1 MKQNIIRNKWSIL
14 FLIIVS
20 LILILPP
27 IIYKYPYPSIS
38 DDPPAYI
45 QVIDKVAHGD
55 LLNSESYSYCY
66 PTNVF
71 GGESCIYRSAAPAFI
86 GLICR
91 IIHSDPFWTYYI
103 FHYLALIGIALCV
116 WLFCTKVFNKLTGY
130 IGVLFVMFGATP
142 VLRYSYYDQIF
153 NITNLLGF
161 GLMGCLAL
169 IYWLKTKR
177 FYYALVSMMLFL
189 IAVLFHSSTGL
200 EIYMCV
206 GFFLVSYVIYK
217 AFRKAWKEVGRVG
230 IYLSVFTLVCGALLW
245 FLGTEAKGLLQG
257 VLTGGSIKADYG
269 INSVVPIYYFFTQ
282 DTSIILLLFATMA
295 GWYLLRKRLIGIGIW
310 MLVSFIFVF
319 VVSVLINRFEPA
331 RSAQDLGIILLL
343 AYSGLMGIAL
353 YHARTLPK
361 IINAK
366 KTIIFIILVACVPTL
381 YGWFQFHCA
390 ITPIDQKAID
400 FMNSHNGSYSVST
413 QINPEIYELF
423 VKNKYVPNGGDY
435 TIYRSEPETAA
446 TTPTN
451 RYTIVI
457 GNASKESDYDYK
469 CPRVAMYFSKA
480 VTIIIY
486 DTRQ

>member
-1 MKQNIIRNKWSIL
+1 MRKNKGALL
-14 FLIIVS
+14 FLVVVS
-20 LILILPP
+20 LILILPA
-27 IIYKYPYPSIS
+27 IIYQYPYPSIS
-38 DDPPAYI
+38 DDVPSYLH
-45 QVIDKVAHGD
+45 VVSKVADGD
-55 LLNSESYSYCY
+55 LADSDSYRFCY
-66 PTNVF
+66 PTNIF
-71 GGESCIYRSAAPAFI
+71 GGESCNYRSAGTAVV

-91 IIHSDPFWTYYI
+91 ILNSDPYWTYYI

-177 FYYALVSMMLFL
+177 FYYALISMMLFS
-189 IAVLFHSSTGL
+189 ISVLFHSSTGL

-206 GFFLVSYVIYK
+206 GFFLVSYVVYK
-217 AFRKAWKEVGRVG
+217 AFKKAWKEVRGVG
-230 IYLSVFTLVCGALLW
+230 IYLSVFTVVCGALLW
-245 FLGTEAKGLLQG
+245 FLGTEARSLLQG
-257 VLTGGSIKADYG
+257 VLNGGSIQANYG
-269 INSVVPIYYFFTQ
+269 IHSVVPIYYFFTQ

-295 GWYLLRKRLIGIGIW
+295 GWYVMRHRLAGIGIW

-319 VVSVLINRFEPA
+319 VVSILLNRYEPA

-343 AYSGLMGIAL
+343 TYSGLMGTAL

-381 YGWFQFHCA
+381 YGWFQYHCA
-390 ITPIDQKAID
+390 ITPIDQQAIA

-413 QINPEIYELF
+413 QINPAVYELF
-423 VKNKYVPNGGDY
+423 IKGERYVVSGGDY
-435 TIYRSEPETAA
+435 IIYRNEEQTAA
-446 TTPTN
+446 TDPNN
-451 RYTIVI
+451 RYTIVV
-457 GNASKESDYDYK
+457 GNASKESDYDFRF
-469 CPRVAMYFSKA
+469 PRVATYFSKA
-480 VTIIIY
+480 VTVVIY
-486 DTRQ
+486 RQP